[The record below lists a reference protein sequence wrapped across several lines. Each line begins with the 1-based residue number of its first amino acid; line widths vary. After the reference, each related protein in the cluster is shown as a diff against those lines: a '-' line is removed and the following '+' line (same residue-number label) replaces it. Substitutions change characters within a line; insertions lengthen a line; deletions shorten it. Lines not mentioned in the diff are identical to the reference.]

1 MEQLADHLHIAADA
15 LAAVDRSMS
24 ALTVPA
30 GAFAAADDAG
40 LPGRV
45 GRQLHAH
52 WSAVLTARAHEA
64 ADAAAR
70 LTDLAEAIRET
81 KRDYA
86 ETDESVARHVERTGR

>member
-1 MEQLADHLHIAADA
+1 MEQLADRLHVAADA
-15 LAAVDRSMS
+15 LATVDRSMP
-24 ALTVPA
+24 ALTVPP
-30 GAFAAADDAG
+30 GAFAAADAG
-40 LPGRV
+40 LPGRL

-70 LTDLAEAIRET
+70 LADLAEAIRET

-86 ETDESVARHVERTGR
+86 ETDESVGQRVERTGR

>member
-1 MEQLADHLHIAADA
+1 MEQLADRLHVAADE
-15 LAAVDRSMS
+15 LAAADRSMS

-30 GAFAAADDAG
+30 GVFAADDAG

-86 ETDESVARHVERTGR
+86 ETDESVGRNVERTGR